1 MAPCPR
7 VYGRSNPLR
16 VRADRGSRRGTAERP
31 AGTSERTAPVETF
44 EPRIVPVSRNPL
56 AAGLN
61 GDGRVPG
68 VLNQIAGGLRFT
80 AQPLEQ
86 WPVTCPWRDDRH
98 VRLRPQRLPKRL

>member
-1 MAPCPR
+1 MIVPR
-7 VYGRSNPLR
+7 SLLCHAGNTHRPPL
-16 VRADRGSRRGTAERP
+16 G
-31 AGTSERTAPVETF
+31 GTSKRTAPVETF
-44 EPRIVPVSRNPL
+44 EPRIVPVSRDPL

-61 GDGRVPG
+61 GDGGVPG

-98 VRLRPQRLPKRL
+98 VRLRQQHVTKREYLVCGTRPNID